1 MVLEI
6 LINFTSDKLIYQS
19 NYIAITMKRFL
30 FILFAIT
37 MFGHNLAIAQEV
49 KTNSSLT
56 TISDENY
63 KLYPTENMWNF
74 IKLDTRTGRMWQVQ
88 FSTQGAEYRFQ
99 CVLNDYDLSYE
110 EENTTPNRFELYPTQ
125 NNYNFILLDKVDG
138 RVWQVQWSFEKEER
152 MVLRIY

>member
-1 MVLEI
+1 
-6 LINFTSDKLIYQS
+6 
-19 NYIAITMKRFL
+19 
-30 FILFAIT
+30 

-74 IKLDTRTGRMWQVQ
+74 IKLDTRTGRLWQVQ
-88 FSTQGAEYRFQ
+88 FSTQGYEYRFQ
-99 CVLNDYDLSYE
+99 CVLSDVDLSYE
-110 EENTTPNRFELYPTQ
+110 ENTKPNRFELYTTQ
-125 NNYNFILLDKVDG
+125 NTYNFILLDKVDG
-138 RVWQVQWSFEKEER
+138 RVWQVQWSFEEEER